1 MRTISTEETM
11 QRAAVAF
18 LASLIGLPAG
28 NAPAAAPADAY
39 PAKTIRYVI
48 PFPPGGITDLMA
60 RTIAQKTSD
69 AWKQSV
75 VIDNRPGGNALMGA
89 DLVAKSTPDG
99 YTWLGMTITHTVNAT
114 LFPNAPYN
122 FSKDLTAVTV
132 LGSLPLVTVVPQSLP
147 VKSLAELTAL
157 SRTRSLNGGSSG
169 NGTPQHLAFELYRQ
183 LSGANAQHIP
193 FKGGGP
199 STIALLG
206 GHLDFITTG
215 LPECLPHIKSG
226 RLRALAVAGA
236 SRLPPIPDVPTTAE
250 LGMPSL
256 VITSWTGLMVPSG
269 TPQAIV
275 ARINADVVNVLK
287 QPDTAERVR
296 EQGFDV
302 VASTPADAQA
312 FMASE
317 VARWGKL
324 VREANIKA
332 D

>member
-1 MRTISTEETM
+1 M
-11 QRAAVAF
+11 QRAAAYVTLAF
-18 LASLIGLPAG
+18 IAWLISLPAI
-28 NAPAAAPADAY
+28 AAAPADAY
-39 PAKTIRYVI
+39 PNKTIRYVI

-75 VIDNRPGGNALMGA
+75 VIDNRPGANALLGA

-114 LFPNAPYN
+114 LIPNPPYN
-122 FSKDLTAVTV
+122 FAKDLTAVTV
-132 LGSLPLVTVVPQSLP
+132 LGSLPLVMVVPQSLP

-226 RLRALAVAGA
+226 RLRPLAVAGA

-250 LGMPSL
+250 LGMPAL
-256 VITSWTGLMVPSG
+256 AITSWTGLMVPSA
-269 TPQAIV
+269 TPVHIV
-275 ARINADVVNVLK
+275 ARINAEVVNVLK

-302 VASTPADAQA
+302 VASSPANAQA
-312 FMASE
+312 FMAAE

>member
-1 MRTISTEETM
+1 MRRRLKSTEEIM
-11 QRAAVAF
+11 QRTFAYGFILALVGVAF
-18 LASLIGLPAG
+18 TQPS
-28 NAPAAAPADAY
+28 PAAAPAGDY

-89 DLVAKSTPDG
+89 DLVAKSSPDG

-114 LFPNAPYN
+114 LIPNPPYN
-122 FSKDLTAVTV
+122 FSRDLTAVTV
-132 LGSLPLVTVVPQSLP
+132 LGSLPLVMVVPQSLP
-147 VKSLAELTAL
+147 VKSLADLAAL
-157 SRTRSLNGGSSG
+157 SKTRSLNGGSSG

-199 STIALLG
+199 STVALIG
-206 GHLDFITTG
+206 GHVDFITTG
-215 LPECLPHIKSG
+215 VPERLPHIKSG
-226 RLRALAVAGA
+226 RLPPLAVAGP

-256 VITSWTGLMVPSG
+256 VITSWTGLMVPSA
-269 TPQAIV
+269 TPKEIV
-275 ARINADVVNVLK
+275 ARINSEVVNVLK
-287 QPDTAERVR
+287 QPDVAERVR

-302 VASTPADAQA
+302 VASSPA
-312 FMASE
+312 
-317 VARWGKL
+317 
-324 VREANIKA
+324 
-332 D
+332 

>member
-1 MRTISTEETM
+1 M
-11 QRAAVAF
+11 QRATAIAF
-18 LASLIGLPAG
+18 LASLVGLLVS
-28 NAPAAAPADAY
+28 NVYAADY
-39 PAKTIRYVI
+39 PVKTIRYVI

-75 VIDNRPGGNALMGA
+75 VIDNRPGANALLGA
-89 DLVAKSTPDG
+89 DLVAKSSPDG

-114 LFPNAPYN
+114 LIPNPPYN
-122 FSKDLTAVTV
+122 FSRDLTAVTV
-132 LGSLPLVTVVPQSLP
+132 LGSLPLVMVVPQSLP
-147 VKSLAELTAL
+147 AKSLAELTAL
-157 SRTRSLNGGSSG
+157 SKTRSLNGGSSG

-199 STIALLG
+199 STVALIG
-206 GHLDFITTG
+206 GHVDFIITG
-215 LPECLPHIKSG
+215 LHECLPHIKAN
-226 RLRALAVAGA
+226 RLRPLAVAGA
-236 SRLPPIPDVPTTAE
+236 SRLPPIADVPTTAE

-256 VITSWTGLMVPSG
+256 AITSWTGLMVPSA
-269 TPQAIV
+269 TPRDIV
-275 ARINADVVNVLK
+275 ARINAEVVNVFK
-287 QPDTAERVR
+287 QPDTAERLR

-302 VASTPADAQA
+302 VANSPADAQA
-312 FMASE
+312 FMAAE

>member
-1 MRTISTEETM
+1 M
-11 QRAAVAF
+11 QRLTARLTVAF
-18 LASLIGLPAG
+18 FVSLTCIPAWS
-28 NAPAAAPADAY
+28 APAAAPAESY
-39 PAKTIRYVI
+39 PNKTIRYVI

-89 DLVAKSTPDG
+89 DLVAKSSPDG

-114 LFPNAPYN
+114 LFPNAPYS

-147 VKSLAELTAL
+147 VRSLAELTAF

-183 LSGANAQHIP
+183 LSGANATHIP

-236 SRLPPIPDVPTTAE
+236 ARLIAIPDIPTTAE
-250 LGMPSL
+250 LGMPNL
-256 VITSWTGLMVPSG
+256 AITSWTGLMVPAA
-269 TPQAIV
+269 TPKHIV
-275 ARINADVVNVLK
+275 ARINAEVVNVLK

-302 VASTPADAQA
+302 VASSPEDAQA
-312 FMASE
+312 FMAAE

-324 VREANIKA
+324 VREANIKV

>member
-1 MRTISTEETM
+1 MK
-11 QRAAVAF
+11 RAAFAGSLAAIIFTLWVA
-18 LASLIGLPAG
+18 I
-28 NAPAAAPADAY
+28 APHATQAQAY

-114 LFPNAPYN
+114 LFPQAPYS
-122 FSKDLTAVTV
+122 FTQDLTAVSV
-132 LGSLPLVTVVPQSLP
+132 LGTLPLLFVVPTTLP
-147 VKSLAELTAL
+147 VKSLAEIAAL
-157 SRTRSLNGGSSG
+157 ARTRPLNGGSSG
-169 NGTPQHLAFELYRQ
+169 NGTPQHLALELYRQ
-183 LSGANAQHIP
+183 LAGVNVTHIP

-199 STIALLG
+199 STISLIG
-206 GHLDFITTG
+206 GHLDFIITG
-215 LPECLPHIKSG
+215 LPECLPHIKAG

-236 SRLPPIPDVPTTAE
+236 ARLPALPEVQTTAE
-250 LGMPSL
+250 LGMPGL
-256 VITSWTGLMVPSG
+256 AITSWTGLMVPRG
-269 TPQAIV
+269 TPKAIV
-275 ARINADVVNVLK
+275 ARINAEVAGVLR

-296 EQGFDV
+296 EQGFDI
-302 VASTPADAQA
+302 VAGSVADAQR
-312 FMASE
+312 FMAAE

>member
-1 MRTISTEETM
+1 M
-11 QRAAVAF
+11 QRSAAYAF
-18 LASLIGLPAG
+18 LALLICFFAL
-28 NAPAAAPADAY
+28 NAPAAAPAETY
-39 PAKTIRYVI
+39 PNKTIRYVI
-48 PFPPGGITDLMA
+48 PFPSGGITDLMA

-99 YTWLGMTITHTVNAT
+99 YTWLGMTITHTVNAS
-114 LFPNAPYN
+114 LFPQAPYN
-122 FSKDLTAVTV
+122 FSKDLAAVTV
-132 LGSLPLVTVVPQSLP
+132 LGSLPLVMVVPQSLP
-147 VKSLAELTAL
+147 VKSLAELTAF

-199 STIALLG
+199 STIALIG
-206 GHLDFITTG
+206 GHVDFIITG

-226 RLRALAVAGA
+226 KLRPLAVAGA
-236 SRLPPIPDVPTTAE
+236 ARLPPISDIPTTVE

-256 VITSWTGLMVPSG
+256 AITSWTGLMVPSA
-269 TPQAIV
+269 TPKAIV
-275 ARINADVVNVLK
+275 ARINAEVVNVLK
-287 QPDTAERVR
+287 QPDTETRVR
-296 EQGFDV
+296 EQGFDI
-302 VASTPADAQA
+302 VANSPADAQA
-312 FMASE
+312 FMAAE
-317 VARWGKL
+317 VARWSKL

>member
-1 MRTISTEETM
+1 M
-11 QRAAVAF
+11 QRTAAYGFVLALVGVAF
-18 LASLIGLPAG
+18 TQYAL
-28 NAPAAAPADAY
+28 AAAPAGSY

-89 DLVAKSTPDG
+89 DLVAKSSPDG

-114 LFPNAPYN
+114 LFPQAPYN

-132 LGSLPLVTVVPQSLP
+132 LGSLPLVFVVPQSLP
-147 VKSLAELTAL
+147 VKSLADVTAL
-157 SRTRSLNGGSSG
+157 SRTRPLNGGSSG

-183 LSGANAQHIP
+183 LSGVNAQHIP

-206 GHLDFITTG
+206 GHLDFIITG
-215 LPECLPHIKSG
+215 LPECLPHIRSG
-226 RLRALAVAGA
+226 RLRPLAVAGA
-236 SRLPPIPDVPTTAE
+236 ARLPPIPDIQTTAE

-256 VITSWTGLMVPSG
+256 AITSWTGLMVPAG
-269 TPQAIV
+269 TPKHIV
-275 ARINADVVNVLK
+275 ARINAEVTNALK
-287 QPDTAERVR
+287 QPDTADRVR

-302 VASTPADAQA
+302 VANTPEAAQS
-312 FMASE
+312 FMAAE
-317 VARWGKL
+317 VERWGRL

>member
-1 MRTISTEETM
+1 MTH
-11 QRAAVAF
+11 AALVGSC
-18 LASLIGLPAG
+18 ASMVLLVFAT
-28 NAPAAAPADAY
+28 AAPGAAQAQAY
-39 PAKTIRYVI
+39 PVKTIRYVI

-99 YTWLGMTITHTVNAT
+99 YTWLAMTITHTVNAT
-114 LFPNAPYN
+114 LFPQAPYS
-122 FSKDLTAVTV
+122 FTKDLTAVPV
-132 LGSLPLVTVVPQSLP
+132 LGTLPLVLVVPQTLP
-147 VKSLAELTAL
+147 VKSLAELAAL
-157 SRTRSLNGGSSG
+157 GRVRSLNGGSSG

-183 LSGANAQHIP
+183 LAGVNAQHIP

-199 STIALLG
+199 STISLIG
-206 GHLDFITTG
+206 GHLDFIITG

-226 RLRALAVAGA
+226 KLRALAIAGA
-236 SRLPPIPDVPTTAE
+236 ARLPAIPEIPTTAE
-250 LGMPSL
+250 LGLPGL
-256 VITSWTGLMVPSG
+256 AITSWTGLMVPSA
-269 TPQAIV
+269 TPKNIV
-275 ARINADVVNVLK
+275 ARINAAVTNVLK

-296 EQGFDV
+296 EQGFDI
-302 VASTPADAQA
+302 VADSPESAQA
-312 FMASE
+312 FMAAE